1 MSIALIRARGPAFIG
16 SCVLLGLLGPLT
28 PARAAET
35 TIQRILIEGNERISD
50 EAVLHLMTIKTGDS
64 YDEGVLREEFKRIW
78 ARGLFRD
85 LSIESRDVE
94 GGKAVIVHVRE
105 KEIVTS
111 LRYDESKIVSETQIE
126 DFLEQRGA
134 LVSIGEPVDL
144 GVIKKAEEGI
154 KGLLNQRG
162 FLDAEVRGET
172 RDLGNGNVE
181 VYYDIREGAMT
192 RIRTI
197 DFVGNTVYK
206 DRELKKA
213 LKLTKEKGLFTKFG
227 QKDVYHPLK
236 YDTDARAIE
245 SLYADQGYIDI
256 DLPPPKVSV
265 VEMEIKEKE
274 GKSRTWVTIEQR
286 IVEGTQ
292 YRVGK
297 ISVEGNTVFST
308 EELTR
313 LLPVYPGQILGES
326 AIKAGLARIDE
337 VYGRRGYFYVST
349 NRLLTRHPDGTA
361 DVTVKINEDQQYHL
375 DRVDF
380 AGNLSTRDFVL
391 RREMQVDEGE
401 LFDLSRFRIGLRRI
415 TQLGY
420 FELRGEPEIT
430 PVPGENK
437 LRVNVKG
444 VEPRRSELQLGGG
457 YSGVDGGFFAAS
469 YQTRNFLGR
478 GNLVTLNG
486 QVGSVASRYVI
497 SLTEPYFLGRPIT
510 AGFSVFRR
518 DQDYAGF
525 QTSGTGGSVTLGRR
539 FRNFH
544 NISALFLHEN
554 TDFDPTD
561 GISSSATVN
570 SIRPLYVYDTRNSFA
585 RPTRGQQF
593 LVSTEYAG
601 GALGGDTSF
610 LKPFVEYQFFRP
622 VIKNHHVA
630 LHLEAGY
637 VTEIG
642 NNILPTYERFFLGG
656 ERSMRNFGTR
666 TVGPTGFI
674 CNFGLNE
681 AVQDLSDCPAPPRG
695 LGHNRSALGFE
706 SDAVGGNRELLLNFE
721 YVVPLSEPIDFL
733 AYLDAGNAFAEWE
746 SITLDRIRGDFGFEL
761 RFFLPVFGA
770 PLRLIWGQTFN
781 ITGQEDTKQF
791 LFSIGRTF

>member
-1 MSIALIRARGPAFIG
+1 MVSILARGPAAFVG
-16 SCVLLGLLGPLT
+16 SCVLLGLLCAP
-28 PARAAET
+28 RAYAADT

-50 EAVLHLMTIKTGDS
+50 EAVLHLLTIKIGDP
-64 YDEGVLREEFKRIW
+64 YDEATLREEFKRIW

-85 LSIESRDVE
+85 LSIESRAVE
-94 GGKAVIVHVRE
+94 GGVAVIVHVQE

-154 KGLLNQRG
+154 KGLLNQKG
-162 FLDAEVRGET
+162 FLDAEVHGET

-181 VYYDIREGAMT
+181 VFYNIIEGSMT
-192 RIRTI
+192 RIKKI
-197 DFVGNTVYK
+197 EFVGNTVFK

-213 LKLTKEKGLFTKFG
+213 LKLTKEKGMFTRMG

-236 YDTDARAIE
+236 YDTDVREVE
-245 SLYADQGYIDI
+245 SMYANRGYIDI
-256 DLPPPKVSV
+256 DLPPPKVSI
-265 VEMEIKEKE
+265 VEMEIKEKP

-286 IVEGTQ
+286 VVEGTQ

-297 ISVEGNTVFST
+297 IAIEGNTVFST

-313 LLPVYPGQILGES
+313 LLPLIPGQILGE
-326 AIKAGLARIDE
+326 ANIKLGLARIDE
-337 VYGRRGYFYVST
+337 IYGRRGYFYVST

-375 DRVDF
+375 DRIDF

-401 LFDLSRFRIGLRRI
+401 LFDLTKFRIGLRRI

-430 PVPGENK
+430 PMPGQNMLK
-437 LRVNVKG
+437 VNVKG
-444 VEPRRSELQLGGG
+444 IEPRRSELQLGGG

-469 YQTRNFLGR
+469 YQTRNFMGR

-486 QVGSVASRYVI
+486 QVGSIASRYVI
-497 SLTEPYFLGRPIT
+497 SLTEPYLFGRPIT
-510 AGFSVFRR
+510 AGFSVFKR
-518 DQDYAGF
+518 DQDYSGYE
-525 QTSGTGGSVTLGRR
+525 TSGTGGSVTVGRR

-544 NISALFLHEN
+544 NVSTLFLHEN
-554 TDFDPTD
+554 TDFNPQD
-561 GISSSATVN
+561 GVSSSATIN
-570 SIRPLYVYDTRNSFA
+570 SIRPLYVFDTRNSFV
-585 RPTRGQQF
+585 RPTRGAQF

-610 LKPFVEYQFFRP
+610 IKPFAEYQYFKSM
-622 VIKNHHVA
+622 IKNHYLA

-637 VTEIG
+637 VTAVG
-642 NNILPTYERFFLGG
+642 DNILPTYERFFLGG
-656 ERSMRNFGTR
+656 ERSMRNFGTQ
-666 TVGPTGFI
+666 TVGPTGFV

-681 AVQDLSDCPAPPRG
+681 AVQDLEDCPPPPRG
-695 LGHNRSALGFE
+695 LNHNRSSLGFS
-706 SDAVGGNRELLLNFE
+706 SDSVGGNRELLLNLE

-781 ITGQEDTKQF
+781 VTGQEDTKQF